1 MDYLL
6 AYLGMFVGY
15 SSVALVSFS
24 IAFVLAKTIKK
35 TWPYKVALIFSV
47 VFYILIIIGYQYA
60 ERHN

>member
-1 MDYLL
+1 LNFIL

-15 SSVALVSFS
+15 SSVALVAFS

-35 TWPYKVALIFSV
+35 TWPYKAALIFSV
-47 VFYILIIIGYQYA
+47 VFYILIIIGFQYA